1 MLQETYKNEF
11 KGLKYN
17 EQDLEPNINYMSF
30 NKLSTTLALC
40 LLSGITLILLILV
53 CVILFISIKRSM
65 SRTKYILNENE
76 NNNNLNNDTTI
87 TYFKINITEH

>member
-11 KGLKYN
+11 KSLKYN
-17 EQDLEPNINYMSF
+17 EQDLEPNIDYMSF

-40 LLSGITLILLILV
+40 LLSGITLILLILGYV
-53 CVILFISIKRSM
+53 MLFISIKRSM

-76 NNNNLNNDTTI
+76 NNNNLNNDKNI
-87 TYFKINITEH
+87 TDFKINITEN